1 MGHLQRGCVFL
12 VGNRWIWAND
22 NVLTKKGNCASVTR
36 DDERTVVRIVD
47 KYITQI
53 NANLRSKP
61 TFLTNSEGKK
71 EALPVYL
78 SFFYRCAKPGKLT
91 VKFENVDKTGFENFN
106 SMEVEEEIA
115 ATTGY
120 VQYSCDGLWNGTGDF
135 KLSFT
140 GEIYLYMLVLSTDKV
155 EALTYKYR
163 TLFEQSERLVNS
175 QQKTL
180 MLTGAYLLGQVS
192 SPPPSMRL

>member
-106 SMEVEEEIA
+106 SMEVGGGNRSDNRLCAILLRWLVERYRRFQAVIYRRNLFVYA
-115 ATTGY
+115 RVIDRQGG
-120 VQYSCDGLWNGTGDF
+120 GLN
-135 KLSFT
+135 LQVPHSVRAI
-140 GEIYLYMLVLSTDKV
+140 GE
-155 EALTYKYR
+155 A
-163 TLFEQSERLVNS
+163 
-175 QQKTL
+175 
-180 MLTGAYLLGQVS
+180 G
-192 SPPPSMRL
+192 